1 MNSNALSLFE
11 RHFVVIAAFEIDR
24 SWIRRTMMMVFVYF
38 IVQFEISRFETT
50 LKILVFRVLVSK
62 KKLVAKRKKKKEFS
76 RSLDILYERKKNV
89 SVKINYH
96 EYEKHK
102 QG

>member
-38 IVQFEISRFETT
+38 IVQFEISRLET
-50 LKILVFRVLVSK
+50 F
-62 KKLVAKRKKKKEFS
+62 F
-76 RSLDILYERKKNV
+76 
-89 SVKINYH
+89 
-96 EYEKHK
+96 
-102 QG
+102 

>member
-38 IVQFEISRFETT
+38 IVQFEISRSETFFSPS
-50 LKILVFRVLVSK
+50 VENFGFPSFGFK
-62 KKLVAKRKKKKEFS
+62 KKN
-76 RSLDILYERKKNV
+76 SLPKERKKR
-89 SVKINYH
+89 SSQDHWTFYTK
-96 EYEKHK
+96 EKK
-102 QG
+102 RIGKN